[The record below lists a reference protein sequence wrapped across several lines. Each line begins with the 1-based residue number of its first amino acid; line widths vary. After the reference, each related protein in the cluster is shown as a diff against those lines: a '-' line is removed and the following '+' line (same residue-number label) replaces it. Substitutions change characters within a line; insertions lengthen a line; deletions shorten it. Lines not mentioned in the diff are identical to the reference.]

1 MQNKNFVLNS
11 ALFSSFLSVA
21 YDFFHKEVENATL
34 SNLDINNIGL
44 NAFLW
49 FIVLGVPYS
58 CNTVAT
64 VQ

>member
-44 NAFLW
+44 NAFL
-49 FIVLGVPYS
+49 
-58 CNTVAT
+58 
-64 VQ
+64 